1 LKEGGLPVRQV
12 PVFIAWLV
20 NAFENSSQYSE
31 YYLDL
36 RTGDVKFFCPMDF
49 PEHSDRIK
57 RLDRSENYMKLPK
70 LEKELARRIKKEF
83 IDLTDDPGLKELLEK
98 ALAADVNFRRALMGL
113 EDESA
118 RLKWYQYQN
127 KRYGDYLRDWFK
139 EKGVELVEKP
149 PVNVLEFN
157 KGC

>member
-1 LKEGGLPVRQV
+1 MRQV

-113 EDESA
+113 EDESPA
-118 RLKWYQYQN
+118 EMVSVPK
-127 KRYGDYLRDWFK
+127 
-139 EKGVELVEKP
+139 
-149 PVNVLEFN
+149 
-157 KGC
+157 

>member
-1 LKEGGLPVRQV
+1 
-12 PVFIAWLV
+12 
-20 NAFENSSQYSE
+20 
-31 YYLDL
+31 
-36 RTGDVKFFCPMDF
+36 MDF

-127 KRYGDYLRDWFK
+127 KRYGDYLKDWFK